1 MLYDSGATISLIKV
15 NQLKGETAIYKDK
28 ITLVGITGHK
38 ARTIGKMYATIDLDG
53 RKIKHAIY
61 VVRND
66 FPMEYE
72 GILGIDFLRKQQVSC
87 DYRKREL
94 KIGNAVLKLLPY
106 DKITLKPRSETIVQA
121 ATDRNET
128 GVIRAEETAPGI
140 YIGRCLVEPQNY
152 SCPISVINTIDETIE
167 IRTPLVKIENLDADN
182 PHAIYTIQPE
192 KPRNYS
198 SRKSEI

>member
-1 MLYDSGATISLIKV
+1 
-15 NQLKGETAIYKDK
+15 
-28 ITLVGITGHK
+28 
-38 ARTIGKMYATIDLDG
+38 MYATIDLDG

-61 VVRND
+61 VVKDD

-94 KIGNAVLKLLPY
+94 KIGNAILKLLPY

-121 ATDRNET
+121 ATDRNEI

-140 YIGRCLVEPQNY
+140 YIGRCLVEPKNF
-152 SCPISVINTIDETIE
+152 SCPISVINTTDETIE
-167 IRTPLVKIENLDADN
+167 IRTPLVKIEDLDADN
-182 PHAIYTIQPE
+182 PHAIYMIQPE
-192 KPRNYS
+192 KTRNYS
-198 SRKSEI
+198 SRKTEI